1 MVNVKGYEKR
11 TNAEGQDFY
20 VLVLSGGIEM
30 VKSNTTGRFYATQK
44 ETTVSCTM
52 TKEECEV
59 FIGQELP
66 GSIRR
71 VECDPYEITDEKT
84 GEVISKSHRWD
95 YVPEADSLEETILEE
110 EVIGVHKHPLQE
122 KFVM

>member
-110 EVIGVHKHPLQE
+110 EVIGVKHPMQGEFSL
-122 KFVM
+122 